1 MEQKEKDVW
10 SSVSVTKKAPMV
22 DTIVTKQNQVPP
34 VISPVKTHSEKKWK
48 LFFGITLFICIVL
61 LSVLAFFLFN
71 QNTEQ
76 EGKSALENPQSEIE
90 LLLTELSQFI
100 VLPQDQDVTLA
111 TVTNPA
117 ELQGQAFFRN
127 AEVGDKVLIWATTR
141 KAILYR
147 PLIKKIIEVS
157 SVEVLENEDNEKTPQ

>member
-10 SSVSVTKKAPMV
+10 SSVSVTKKPSMV
-22 DTIVTKQNQVPP
+22 DTIVVKQNQVPSAP
-34 VISPVKTHSEKKWK
+34 FSAKTQSEKKWK
-48 LFFGITLFICIVL
+48 LFFAIAFFICIIL
-61 LSVLAFFLFN
+61 LGVLAFFLLN
-71 QNTEQ
+71 QNPEK
-76 EGKSALENPQSEIE
+76 EEKSASENPQSEIE
-90 LLLTELSQFI
+90 LLLVELSQFI

-147 PLIKKIIEVS
+147 PSIKKIIEVS